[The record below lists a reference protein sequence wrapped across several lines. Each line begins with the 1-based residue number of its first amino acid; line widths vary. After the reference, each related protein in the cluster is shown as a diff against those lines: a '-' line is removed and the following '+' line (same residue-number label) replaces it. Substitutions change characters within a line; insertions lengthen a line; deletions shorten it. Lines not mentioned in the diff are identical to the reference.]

1 MSLHD
6 EFIAIALAA
15 GAHKAQVVAVGDIP
29 FNPVF
34 RKMCEMNSCG
44 KYGKSWMC
52 PPDVGEIDR
61 LIAEAQSYTY
71 ALVYQTIGLLE
82 DSFDIEGM
90 LAAGERHNHM
100 VERIKEQ
107 IATFDLPRTLHLGAG
122 GCGVCPRCA
131 KMDNQPCMY
140 PDRAMSSLEAYGVSV
155 SDLAMISGMK
165 YINGTNTVTY
175 FGALFFDPQ

>member
-1 MSLHD
+1 MSLY
-6 EFIAIALAA
+6 EQLIEIALAA
-15 GAHKAQVVAVGDIP
+15 GAYKAQVVAVKDIP

-52 PPDVGEIDR
+52 PPEVGEINR

-71 ALVYQTIGLLE
+71 ALVYQTIGRLE

-90 LAAGERHNHM
+90 LAAGETHNHM
-100 VERIKEQ
+100 VERIYEQ
-107 IATFDLPRTLHLGAG
+107 VDTFDLPRTLHLGAG
-122 GCGVCPRCA
+122 GCRVCPRCA
-131 KMDNQPCMY
+131 KMDDQPCLY

-155 SDLAMISGMK
+155 SDLAVISGMK
-165 YINGTNTVTY
+165 YINGPNTVTY
-175 FGALFFDPQ
+175 FGALFFDPK